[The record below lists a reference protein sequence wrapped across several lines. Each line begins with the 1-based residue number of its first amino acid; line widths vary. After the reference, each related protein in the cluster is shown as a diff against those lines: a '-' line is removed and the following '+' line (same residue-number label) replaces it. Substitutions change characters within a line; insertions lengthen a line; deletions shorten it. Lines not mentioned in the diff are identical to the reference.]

1 MKTFDDVTKFEFN
14 SKFEFKIMTN
24 LTSLDDVA
32 TDSYVSVAQLTGF
45 DDLQNDAAN
54 ARVIS

>member
-1 MKTFDDVTKFEFN
+1 
-14 SKFEFKIMTN
+14 MTN

-54 ARVIS
+54 ARVMS